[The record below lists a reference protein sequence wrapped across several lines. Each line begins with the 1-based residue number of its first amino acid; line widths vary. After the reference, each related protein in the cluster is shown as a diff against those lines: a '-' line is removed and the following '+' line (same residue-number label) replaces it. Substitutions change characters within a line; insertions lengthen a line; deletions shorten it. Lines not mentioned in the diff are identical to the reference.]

1 MKPEETYRERTDP
14 VRSPQRQKKLSHLVG
29 CISDCSIVI
38 SVGRGI
44 GITVTANC
52 ARPELGS
59 CLVERGNRIRVFPV
73 GAFEASLL
81 ENLLRLDTM
90 ITEEVAKENS
100 DIACLGARRLVV
112 RLERI
117 FPLVQV
123 LVVGLVAGYG
133 RCVGCFCFWRSTS
146 CT

>member
-1 MKPEETYRERTDP
+1 
-14 VRSPQRQKKLSHLVG
+14 LVG
-29 CISDCSIVI
+29 YISACSIVI

-44 GITVTANC
+44 CITVTVNC

-73 GAFEASLL
+73 GAFEANLL

-90 ITEEVAKENS
+90 ITEEVAKERS

-117 FPLVQV
+117 FSLAQV

-133 RCVGCFCFWRSTS
+133 RCVGCFFFWRSTS